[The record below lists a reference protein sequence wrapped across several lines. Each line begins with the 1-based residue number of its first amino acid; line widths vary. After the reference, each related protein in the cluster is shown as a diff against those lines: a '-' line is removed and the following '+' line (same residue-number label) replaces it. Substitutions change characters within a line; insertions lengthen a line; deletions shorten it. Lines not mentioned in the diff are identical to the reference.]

1 MVIDFKNDTV
11 FITGASRGIG
21 KTIAS
26 QFEQDGAKVIA
37 PKRSEL
43 DLSDSKMVDAY
54 LAEYPNTDANI
65 FIFCAGVNY
74 KNPIEKTSYEELLR
88 TYQVNV
94 FSSMQ
99 IIKQYTE
106 HIRQCENGKILF
118 ITSLYANVTKEGRS
132 PYTGS
137 KHAVAGLM
145 KTLALEFAPYH
156 VCVNAVAPGYVMTDM
171 TRKNLSEKDIE
182 DICKLIPMG
191 QFQSTEDVSY
201 MVEVLCSRHNC
212 NITGQMVNVDGGFL
226 CR

>member
-1 MVIDFKNDTV
+1 MVIDFKDDTV

-21 KTIAS
+21 KTIAG
-26 QFEQDGAKVIA
+26 QFRQDGAQVIS
-37 PKRSEL
+37 PGRQEL
-43 DLSDSKMVDAY
+43 DLSDKKKVDAY
-54 LAEYPNTDANI
+54 LTAHPDTTANI
-65 FIFCAGVNY
+65 FVFCAGVNY
-74 KNPIEKTSYEELLR
+74 KNLIEKTDYEELLK

-99 IIKQYTE
+99 IIKQYAE
-106 HIRQCENGKILF
+106 HIRNCQNGKILF
-118 ITSLYANVTKEGRS
+118 ITSLYASVTKEGRA

-137 KHAVAGLM
+137 KHALTGLM

-171 TRKNLSEKDIE
+171 TRKNLSEMEIGDICEAIPMKRFQSEE
-182 DICKLIPMG
+182 DIA
-191 QFQSTEDVSY
+191 Y
-201 MVEVLCSRHNC
+201 MVEVLCSKQNR